1 MEAVIILEKGKRG
14 SADRLFQLEL
24 QRNMPRGIYVRP
36 DAGISEGKRR
46 DYRLLFLRKNEGR
59 IFDKKQFLE
68 EMKGNG
74 YALIKERTIE
84 CPVEVGKGNQLL
96 LYEVKAEESTA
107 AQKTVT

>member
-1 MEAVIILEKGKRG
+1 
-14 SADRLFQLEL
+14 
-24 QRNMPRGIYVRP
+24 MPRGLYVRLEYLKEN
-36 DAGISEGKRR
+36 GEIIGCYFSG
-46 DYRLLFLRKNEGR
+46 KNEGR

>member
-1 MEAVIILEKGKRG
+1 
-14 SADRLFQLEL
+14 
-24 QRNMPRGIYVRP
+24 
-36 DAGISEGKRR
+36 
-46 DYRLLFLRKNEGR
+46 
-59 IFDKKQFLE
+59 
-68 EMKGNG
+68 MKGNG